1 MILSSETTSA
11 DAQQMLEFYKQNFA
25 VVEVVTCGKCG
36 SFLALE
42 CSGGDSMGLAPN
54 ELGKYVISIGD
65 NLLSHRV
72 RLDEAPTGER
82 MIGYQCGA
90 PVPNP
95 LFPAVKRE
103 YEKNLADYEKK
114 YAAEQADY
122 SKKSKQVIAKLEKK
136 PDADV
141 AMPTSPVYDPPVM
154 PPVPEMIECGNDTR
168 ISDAERGLVPVGA
181 MQTSLS
187 PFEKHQIREK
197 ILQNTKHKPDFK
209 KVGNTKHFETF
220 TVERVT

>member
-11 DAQQMLEFYKQNFA
+11 DAQQMLEFYRQNFA
-25 VVEVVTCGKCG
+25 VVDVVTCGKCG

-54 ELGKYVISIGD
+54 ELGKYIISIGD

-82 MIGYQCGA
+82 MVGYQCGA

-95 LFPAVKRE
+95 VYPAVVRE
-103 YEKNLADYEKK
+103 YKQNLADYEAEHK
-114 YAAEQADY
+114 AALVKFQKELTKAEKLQAKDPNV
-122 SKKSKQVIAKLEKK
+122 SLPIA
-136 PDADV
+136 PAY
-141 AMPTSPVYDPPVM
+141 MPPVM
-154 PPVPEMIECGNDTR
+154 PPVPETIECGNDTR
-168 ISDAERGLVPVGA
+168 ISAVERGLVPVGA
-181 MQTSLS
+181 MQTTLS

-197 ILQNTKHKPDFK
+197 ILQNTKHKADFK

-220 TVERVT
+220 KVERVT

>member
-1 MILSSETTSA
+1 MILSSETPVA
-11 DAQQMLEFYKQNFA
+11 DAQQMLEFYKQHFS
-25 VVEVVTCGKCG
+25 VVDVVTCGKCG

-42 CSGGDSMGLAPN
+42 CSGGDSMGLQPN

-95 LFPAVKRE
+95 VYPAVKRE
-103 YEKNLADYEKK
+103 YEQSLANYEKK
-114 YAAEQADY
+114 YAAEQAKYDKEA
-122 SKKSKQVIAKLEKK
+122 KKAAAKLEKD
-136 PDADV
+136 PNADV
-141 AMPTSPVYDPPVM
+141 FMPTAPVYDPPVM
-154 PPVPEMIECGNDTR
+154 PPVPETIECGNDTR
-168 ISDAERGLVPVGA
+168 IGAVERGLVPVGA

-209 KVGNTKHFETF
+209 KIGNTKHFESF
-220 TVERVT
+220 QVERVI